1 MKGIIYYFTGTGN
14 NYILAKDLASQIPG
28 TEIRPMRMLPGDR
41 EVLTTYEIVGFCV
54 PSYYSHVPAAV
65 KQYLEGASFT
75 PEQTIFT
82 IIGCGSSRGVS
93 TEELRERIE
102 AGGGRVKNE
111 YLVACPGNF
120 ILSYGALP
128 PIYEHTVIRFSKN
141 KIRKIAR
148 EVTSPDT
155 PNQLGKALF
164 YNEKQEPAIQKILA
178 TFPDR
183 AAEYTVSDSCTGCGR
198 CAAVCPVH
206 NIHIEENR
214 PIFAHN
220 CQQCMA
226 CIQWCPQHAI
236 DYRNISSKRKRY
248 HHPEVT
254 VQDLTR
260 GAKRHD
266 S

>member
-14 NYILAKDLASQIPG
+14 NYILAKDLAAQIPG
-28 TEIRPMRMLPGDR
+28 TEIRPMRLLPEDR
-41 EVLTTYEIVGFCV
+41 AKLATCELIGFCV

-65 KQYLEGASFT
+65 KRYLEGVSFT

-102 AGGGRVKNE
+102 AGGGHVKNE
-111 YLVACPGNF
+111 YLVTCPGNF

-128 PIYEHTVIRFSKN
+128 QIYERTVIRLSKK
-141 KIRKIAR
+141 KIRTIAR
-148 EVTSPDT
+148 EVTSPDIQ
-155 PNQLGKALF
+155 NRLGKALF
-164 YNEKQEPAIQKILA
+164 CSEKQEPAIQKILA
-178 TFPDR
+178 TFPNR

-198 CAAVCPVH
+198 CAAVCPVQ
-206 NIHIEENR
+206 NIRITENQ
-214 PIFAHN
+214 PFFANN

-236 DYRNISSKRKRY
+236 DYKNISSKRKRY

-254 VQDLTR
+254 VHDLVK
-260 GAKRHD
+260 GAQI
-266 S
+266 